1 MKKKPTKETPPSVE
15 DINSIYRRH
24 VFAEYGAIV
33 TAFDENGN
41 VYIAATLDSLIRKI
55 RDNDPAIKTGCSKA
69 AIEDQ
74 KRLDFLNVMFSS
86 FESGFT
92 SGQSPFIASAV
103 GGAFKNVRDA
113 IDSLASETKRIE
125 VVPYEPETQG

>member
-1 MKKKPTKETPPSVE
+1 MKKKPTKETPQSVE

-92 SGQSPFIASAV
+92 SGQSPFPFIASAV

-125 VVPYEPETQG
+125 VVPYGKET